1 MEVTNA
7 REGIR
12 LDDTGDLFENSSIE
26 NMEQTVGGRSAFIR
40 PLGKYAPLAW
50 HLRGLEGRECLLK
63 FSEVEKIIG
72 SGLPGSTCNRRT
84 GWLWWSNDISRTQAR
99 NGWLAAGWQVSKVD
113 YVKSVVYLRHRV

>member
-1 MEVTNA
+1 MEESNV

-12 LDDTGDLFENSSIE
+12 RDDTGDLFENSSIE
-26 NMEQTVGGRSAFIR
+26 NTEQTVGGRSTFVR
-40 PLGKYAPLAW
+40 PLGKYAPLAL
-50 HLRGLEGRECLLK
+50 HLRGLEGPECLLK

-72 SGLPGSTCNRRT
+72 SGLPGSARNRRT

-113 YVKSVVYLRHRV
+113 YVKSVVYLWRRV